1 MAQKHSQIIKKLGKN
16 RVKQNEKLAV
26 HTSFGIGGPTD
37 LFYETETIKE
47 LIKVVK
53 FCRKNNIPYFIFAGG
68 SNLLVSDEGFRGLI
82 IKISNRK
89 YEIRN
94 TKIIAEAG
102 APLAQLVE
110 IATKNSLSGLELAV
124 GIPGTIGGA
133 VWGNAGAAK
142 DWIGNVV
149 EEIEVLTAKNE
160 IRKLSQA
167 DCQFSYRTSR
177 FKKNKE
183 IILRVVLQLKKGDP
197 EKIRKKLDDF
207 LAKRKNQ
214 PKRKSAGSIFKNPP
228 NKAAGWLIDQ
238 CGLKGKRIGDAQIS
252 PQHANFIINLGN
264 ATADDVVQ
272 LIKLAKKEVKKK
284 FGIKLEEE
292 IYLIGFDKI

>member
-1 MAQKHSQIIKKLGKN
+1 MAQKYSQIIKKLGKN
-16 RVKQNEKLAV
+16 RVKQNEKLV
-26 HTSFGIGGPTD
+26 GHTTFGIGGPAD

-47 LIKVVK
+47 LVKVIKL
-53 FCRKNNIPYFIFAGG
+53 CRKDNIPYFIFAGG
-68 SNLLVSDEGFRGLI
+68 SNLLVSNDGIRGMV
-82 IKISNRK
+82 IKVGSENWEVK
-89 YEIRN
+89 SE
-94 TKIIAEAG
+94 KVIAEAG
-102 APLAQLVE
+102 APLTQLVE
-110 IATKNSLSGLELAV
+110 IATKNSLSGLELAA

-142 DWIGNVV
+142 DWIGNIV
-149 EEIEVLTAKNE
+149 EEVEVLTAKNE

-183 IILRVVLQLKKGDP
+183 IILRVVLRLKKDDS

-214 PKRKSAGSIFKNPP
+214 PRKKSAGSIFKNPP
-228 NKAAGWLIDQ
+228 DKTAGWLIDQ
-238 CGLKGKRIGDAQIS
+238 CGLKGKRIGNAQIS
-252 PQHANFIINLGN
+252 LQHANFIVNLGN

-292 IYLIGFDKI
+292 ICLIGFDKI